1 MVALKQFTRSL
12 SSYGLFTIV
21 AASNLWTG
29 VNAQDDGSG
38 TSIFLLFRIFNDSI
52 H

>member
-1 MVALKQFTRSL
+1 MVALKQFTQAL

-21 AASNLWTG
+21 AVSNLWAG
-29 VNAQDDGSG
+29 VNAQDDGDCMSIIFYYD
-38 TSIFLLFRIFNDSI
+38 IFLFI